1 MISQRPGAGSGGRAY
16 GVYVEMVT
24 EAMPTAGTAAAGPA
38 DVREARRMFPATA
51 GRAYF
56 NTAAVGLASQRL
68 ADAYHAFV
76 EEWAD
81 TGLTTAA
88 WSGPLTTHDPRWPG
102 CLA

>member
-1 MISQRPGAGSGGRAY
+1 
-16 GVYVEMVT
+16 MVT

-81 TGLTTAA
+81 TGLDYRLGVV
-88 WSGPLTTHDPRWPG
+88 SGGTGRRSARPG
-102 CLA
+102 QPG